1 MIKRFPYLSVNGDKM
16 SLSGQELEV
25 LLKEFEESTEGVL
38 GCSIIYAKDALL
50 VAESSQKFERL
61 VIQWLSEKM
70 LSLAKESLQQLMKD
84 FKLVNVTIEEEN
96 HLIYLRPIGDEYY
109 IVIITTKEEN
119 RGLIEHNIKRLQ
131 QKLTSVLC

>member
-1 MIKRFPYLSVNGDKM
+1 M
-16 SLSGQELEV
+16 SLSGQEIEGILH
-25 LLKEFEESTEGVL
+25 EFESNTEGVV

-50 VAESSQKFERL
+50 LAESSQKFERL

-70 LSLAKESLQQLMKD
+70 LSLAKESLQQLMKEYT
-84 FKLVNVTIEEEN
+84 LMSVTIEEKD

-119 RGLIEHNIKRLQ
+119 RGLLEHNIKRLLQ
-131 QKLTSVLC
+131 RLTHMMIK